1 MSITNFTL
9 SQSNE
14 AALIEKIKR
23 LDKTNTLY
31 TANIVPKKTKRTP
44 EQNSRYHK
52 LITELGKHLGY
63 EHDEMHDIVRFK
75 FLRNRIEIEG
85 EALPLLRSTT
95 KLTTGEMVELQ
106 DAIERW
112 GASLGFVMEWETI

>member
-1 MSITNFTL
+1 MIKDFTL
-9 SQSNE
+9 SPSNE
-14 AALIEKIKR
+14 SSLIEKIRR
-23 LDKTNTLY
+23 LDKTILWTV
-31 TANIVPKKTKRTP
+31 NIQPKKSKRSL

-85 EALPLLRSTT
+85 EALPLLKSTT

-112 GASLGFVMEWETI
+112 GVSLGFLMDWQA

>member
-1 MSITNFTL
+1 MNQFHL
-9 SQSNE
+9 SPQNLPNLVDKLKQLDPTRKWVVSWS
-14 AALIEKIKR
+14 EKKSKR
-23 LDKTNTLY
+23 SL
-31 TANIVPKKTKRTP
+31 

-85 EALPLLRSTT
+85 EAFPLLKSTT
-95 KLTTGEMVELQ
+95 KLTTIEMMELQ

-112 GASLGFVMEWETI
+112 GVSLGFVMEWAE